1 MLNMQRMFGRN
12 IAYFLFQRS
21 SSHSQVASIAARTVS
36 DKKFE
41 STKVNVEVQ
50 APKPSKSQSNKQ
62 SIFKGL

>member
-1 MLNMQRMFGRN
+1 MLNMQRVFGRN

-21 SSHSQVASIAARTVS
+21 NNHSQVASFAARTVS

-50 APKPSKSQSNKQ
+50 SPKASKGQSKT
-62 SIFKGL
+62 